1 MSKKP
6 KKVRENKRLLNAN
19 MEQKFKLSF
28 KSVIIGFIVTA
39 VLAVLN
45 IVMIANAGDVSLFG
59 TPSRCVGIVLLA
71 LAVLFNFSLIRVVS
85 KDLTTSLV
93 TPIYELQGAVQ
104 QIKVGDFNINI
115 NYKSQD
121 ELGVLA
127 DGLREA
133 CRDLHAIVGDAGY
146 MLGEMAEGKFNV
158 SSNARES
165 YVGDFRAL
173 REGMDRLNVQLSD
186 TMHQIRMS
194 ADQLTVGAEQL
205 ADGAQNLADGA
216 TDQAGAVEELTATVE
231 DVANISEESAKN
243 AVTAATS
250 ATAAAE
256 NAKKNSEKFA
266 QLTEAMNR
274 IIETSKE
281 IENIISAIENIA
293 SQTNLLSLNASIE
306 AARAG
311 EAGKG
316 FAVVADQI
324 GKLASDSAASAVSTR
339 ELIGKCLHE
348 VESGNAIVTE
358 TIESFG
364 TVLANMEAFAG
375 MASGAA
381 EASKEQ
387 ADMLKQV
394 EAGINQISSVVQS
407 NSAAAQE
414 TSALSEEL
422 SGHAMK
428 MNEAVKMFVLRE
440 DI

>member
-1 MSKKP
+1 MSEKQ
-6 KKVRENKRLLNAN
+6 KKVRENKRLHNAN

-28 KSVIIGFIVTA
+28 RAVVIGVIAVA
-39 VLAVLN
+39 VLTVLN
-45 IVMIANAGDVSLFG
+45 ILMYASAAGVSVFS
-59 TPSRCVGIVLLA
+59 TPLRAIGVVLLVVVT
-71 LAVLFNFSLIRVVS
+71 LLNLSLIKVVA

-93 TPIYELQGAVQ
+93 QPISELQGAVQ
-104 QIKVGDFNINI
+104 QIRVGDFDIHI
-115 NYKSQD
+115 EYESQD

-133 CRDLHAIVGDAGY
+133 CAEVHAIVADAGY

-165 YVGDFRAL
+165 YVGDFQAL
-173 REGMDRLNVQLSD
+173 IEGMDKLNIQLSD
-186 TMHQIRMS
+186 TMRQIRTS
-194 ADQLTVGAEQL
+194 AEQLKLGSEQL

-216 TDQAGAVEELTATVE
+216 TDQAGAIEELTATME

-250 ATAAAE
+250 ATDAAE
-256 NAKKNSEKFA
+256 NAKQNSEKFRK
-266 QLTEAMNR
+266 LTEAMDR
-274 IIETSKE
+274 ITATSKE
-281 IENIISAIENIA
+281 IENIISAIEDIA

-324 GKLASDSAASAVSTR
+324 GKLAADSAKSAVSTR
-339 ELIGKCLHE
+339 ELISKSLLE
-348 VESGNAIVTE
+348 VEAGNGIVEEAIG
-358 TIESFG
+358 SFE
-364 TVLANMEAFAG
+364 TVLANMETFAD

-387 ADMLKQV
+387 ANMLKQV
-394 EAGINQISSVVQS
+394 EAGITQISSVVQS
-407 NSAAAQE
+407 NSASAQE
-414 TSALSEEL
+414 TSAMSEEL
-422 SGHAMK
+422 STQATK
-428 MNEAVKMFVLRE
+428 LDEAIARFVLRE
-440 DI
+440 E

>member
-1 MSKKP
+1 MSEKQ

-28 KSVIIGFIVTA
+28 RSVIIGSIVVA
-39 VLAVLN
+39 VLTVLN
-45 IVMIANAGDVSLFG
+45 ILMYASAAGVSVFS
-59 TPSRCVGIVLLA
+59 TPLRTIGVVLL
-71 LAVLFNFSLIRVVS
+71 VLVTLCNLSLISVVS
-85 KDLTTSLV
+85 KSLTTSLV
-93 TPIYELQGAVQ
+93 HPILELQGAVQ
-104 QIKVGDFNINI
+104 QVKAGDFDIHI
-115 NYKSQD
+115 NYESQD

-127 DGLREA
+127 DGLCEA
-133 CRDLHAIVGDAGY
+133 CKEMKAIVADAGY

-158 SSNARES
+158 SSGARNG
-165 YVGDFRAL
+165 YVGEFRAL
-173 REGMDRLNVQLSD
+173 LEGMDKLNVQLSD
-186 TMHQIRMS
+186 TMRQIRVS
-194 ADQLTVGAEQL
+194 ADQLTVGAEQM

-216 TDQAGAVEELTATVE
+216 TDQAGAIEELTATVE

-243 AVTAATS
+243 AVTAAES

-256 NAKKNSEKFA
+256 NAKKNGEKFG
-266 QLTEAMNR
+266 QLTEAMDR
-274 IIETSKE
+274 ITATSKE
-281 IENIISAIENIA
+281 IENIISAIEDIA

-324 GKLASDSAASAVSTR
+324 GKLAADSAKSAVSTR
-339 ELIGKCLHE
+339 ELISKCLKE

-364 TVLANMEAFAG
+364 SVLTNMTEFAG

-381 EASKEQ
+381 GASKAQ

-394 EAGINQISSVVQS
+394 EAGINQISSVVQN
-407 NSAAAQE
+407 NSAAAEE

-422 SGHAMK
+422 SNQAMK
-428 MNEAVKMFVLRE
+428 LDEAVKMFVLKE
-440 DI
+440 E